1 MPNSCPSLDELERYS
16 IGEASQS
23 SFDRWDEHIAACVHC
38 QAQLEYLAHKSEP
51 LCTLVAEAAK
61 MESPKLPTDLRT
73 ALEQIRQNGPRHK
86 PLVSEVQQSPL
97 NELAQIREYRI
108 LACIGEGGMGCV
120 YHAYDTFLQRAVA
133 IKVLRRERLHK
144 KEAVQRFM
152 REMEMIGK
160 LEHPSIVKALA
171 AGEQDGLHFLVMEY
185 ISGVDTYQLRRTL
198 GTFSIADSCEIV
210 LQTARALDYAHGQ
223 QVLHRDIKPSN
234 LIINSDGNVI
244 LLDLGL
250 AQLFGIQPQD
260 QISKTDQAIGTL
272 TYMAPEQLAG
282 LRGHSIEADIFS
294 LGATLC
300 EYLTGQK
307 LPLRNANNDLFS
319 MISDS
324 LPELPTEL
332 FRLLRSMVANS
343 PKDRPKSMREV
354 VMRIAS
360 FTLGSNLVGVVDRY
374 KTKMLQASVLGS
386 EEAVVPPPVQS
397 DVTTEGARLAQSTPI
412 EPDARYAVAEKET
425 MADKRLRSRV
435 SLPRSTR
442 NRRAGL
448 AAAALLLIALPPV
461 VYSVSPWGPFTTGLS
476 VNDPSNLAPTL
487 PTTVDPVL
495 PNPATPVVANKPAIA
510 EEETGTLEISVV
522 DEIPRQLTRDGR
534 VQIENLQSQKRF
546 TLQTGD
552 NVLPLGDYRIVM
564 NGPEELETIENIS
577 IASGAP
583 QRMNLS
589 AVLKQPFQYPKI
601 PTRVGESCTYHG
613 TIQINP
619 LLRGTA
625 VGYTLRLK
633 IIGTETDPKSG
644 SNALWL
650 NVEALTYHSTGDLT
664 ENAYLKIDTET
675 WEHDKRLKVL
685 EGWIVGSSK
694 LIEQYMEEYYPQSK
708 TKDIV
713 VRFDPRE
720 DLLKKKGAMV
730 LPTTRVSLHDF
741 LVLFFGD
748 ESILAANDIIK
759 KLRPELPTLGNRNT
773 WIDTID
779 GGRGPI
785 ECYVVSSM
793 DRNTAKDADALG
805 FFMARSKRANFGFV
819 ELRVST
825 PLLKANCVVKNSDT
839 TKVDAAAIGA
849 ELERIRTSEIPA
861 EDVSLRSGRFDL
873 ATLPEKEGDSCKWA
887 GTISIGTLPPQIIN
901 ATVTALNTEQYQGVE
916 GRWFNI
922 EVNSAMGVGT
932 GGNWENA
939 YVLVDTAAYKDG
951 NFKLLKGWVAAQ
963 DPKHVFAIPADMN
976 LDAMIDQRITLLE
989 EPGLKFIGVP
999 EVMSMLFGAQFTP
1012 NSSLSSLRG
1021 YIGAVTG
1028 GNARK
1033 VSLSEKTL
1041 RNTKTIKAQT
1051 WEPPD
1056 NNQLQYKFTVSKEVP
1071 FSIVDVEMSVKS
1083 PAAISIKFALQDY
1096 KTSSDAPFPN
1106 NPFIEKEWL
1115 ALAQTTQAEVE
1126 DAKKENWRV
1135 WEWNRSGKVF
1145 KVYAEYGGIIY
1156 GNVADKG
1163 TVLKG
1168 NNGNVLLKNRAG
1180 QLLQVSLTHLL
1191 QDDLKS
1197 LDEGRF
1203 WPTAQSKHKWF
1214 HVEKLAF
1221 PRITLRHTV
1230 TNHPHTFS
1238 FSALGAEDQDWVLRL
1253 NGTTL
1258 DSSSTNREIPQDMQF
1273 SDYVR

>member
-1 MPNSCPSLDELERYS
+1 MPTSCPSLDELERYS

-51 LCTLVAEAAK
+51 LCSLVAEAAK

-86 PLVSEVQQSPL
+86 PLVSEIPQASL

-120 YHAYDTFLQRAVA
+120 YHAYDTFLQRPVA

-198 GTFSIADSCEIV
+198 GPFSIADSCEIV

-250 AQLFGIQPQD
+250 AQLYGIQPQD

-319 MISDS
+319 MISNL
-324 LPELPTEL
+324 LPELPTDL
-332 FRLLRSMVANS
+332 VRLLRSMVANS

-360 FTLGSNLVGVVDRY
+360 FTLGSNLVAAVDRY
-374 KTKMLQASVLGS
+374 KTRMLQASALGS
-386 EEAVVPPPVQS
+386 AEAVVPPPVQS
-397 DVTTEGARLAQSTPI
+397 DVTTEGAKLAQSTPI
-412 EPDARYAVAEKET
+412 EPDIRYAVAEKEI
-425 MADKRLRSRV
+425 MHDKRLSSRV
-435 SLPRSTR
+435 ALPRSTR

-461 VYSVSPWGPFTTGLS
+461 VYSVSPWGPFAPSLTAT
-476 VNDPSNLAPTL
+476 DPTNIAATL
-487 PTTVDPVL
+487 PTTPGPIL
-495 PNPATPVVANKPAIA
+495 TAPATPVAANKPPIA

-546 TLQTGD
+546 TLQAGD

-589 AVLKQPFQYPKI
+589 AVLKQPFQYPNI
-601 PTRVGESCTYHG
+601 PIRVGESCTYHG

-619 LLRGTA
+619 ALRGTA

-650 NVEALTYHSTGDLT
+650 NVEALTYHSAGDLT

-685 EGWIVGSSK
+685 EGWVVGSSK
-694 LIEQYMEEYYPQSK
+694 MIEQYMEQYYPQAN
-708 TKDIV
+708 TKDVV

-720 DLLKKKGAMV
+720 DLLKKRGAMV
-730 LPTTRVSLHDF
+730 LPTSRVSIHDF

-785 ECYVVSSM
+785 ECYIVSSM
-793 DRNTAKDADALG
+793 DRNTAKEADAFG

-819 ELRVST
+819 ELRVTT
-825 PLLKANCVVKNSDT
+825 PLLKANCLVKNSDT

-849 ELERIRTSEIPA
+849 ELERIRTSEMPA
-861 EDVSLRSGRFDL
+861 EDAALRSARFDL
-873 ATLPEKEGDSCKWA
+873 ATLPEKEGDSCNWS
-887 GTISIGTLPPQIIN
+887 GTISIGTLPKQIIN

-916 GRWFNI
+916 GRWLNI
-922 EVNSAMGVGT
+922 EVTSSMGIGI

-951 NFKLLKGWVAAQ
+951 NFKLLKGWIAAQ
-963 DPKHVFAIPADMN
+963 DPNNVFALPANMN
-976 LDAMIDQRITLLE
+976 LDEMVDQRITLLE
-989 EPGLKFIGVP
+989 ASGLKFIGVP

-1028 GNARK
+1028 GDARR

-1041 RNTKTIKAQT
+1041 RNSKNIKIQT
-1051 WEPPD
+1051 WEPP
-1056 NNQLQYKFTVSKEVP
+1056 NNNELEYKFIVSKEVP
-1071 FSIVDVEMSVKS
+1071 FSIVDVKMFVKS
-1083 PAAISIKFALQDY
+1083 PVSINIEFSLQDY

-1106 NPFIEKEWL
+1106 HPFIENEWL
-1115 ALAQTTQAEVE
+1115 ALAQTTQAEVDE
-1126 DAKKENWRV
+1126 AKQENWRV
-1135 WEWNRSGKVF
+1135 WEWSRNGKIF
-1145 KVYAEYGGIIY
+1145 KAYAEYGGIIY
-1156 GNVADKG
+1156 ENIDDKG
-1163 TVLKG
+1163 TLYKG
-1168 NNGNVLLKNRAG
+1168 NNGNILLKNRAG
-1180 QLLQVSLTHLL
+1180 QLLQVSLTHLM
-1191 QDDLKS
+1191 QDDIES
-1197 LDEGRF
+1197 LSEGRF
-1203 WPTAQSKHKWF
+1203 WPTAESKHKWF
-1214 HVEKLAF
+1214 HLAKLAF

-1230 TNHPHTFS
+1230 TDNPHTFS
-1238 FSALGAEDQDWVLRL
+1238 FGALGPEDKDWVQRL
-1253 NGTTL
+1253 NGTAW
-1258 DSSSTNREIPQDMQF
+1258 DRHSTTREIGQDVQF